1 MLLSAGETLD
11 GLGLAETTPGPLIL
25 VTSSWV
31 SSPAFIAGTLVLT
44 AAAALTSRR
53 HRVI

>member
-25 VTSSWV
+25 VTCSWV
-31 SSPAFIAGTLVLT
+31 SSPASLRARSCSPPPQGSLAVGTE
-44 AAAALTSRR
+44 
-53 HRVI
+53 